1 MTSEE
6 LRRIK
11 HNVSQILGQLLD
23 RIVKIFRKLKPYVLT
38 ELYYL
43 LQDEVAHT
51 LTENRVLQST
61 VHPFLTVS

>member
-23 RIVKIFRKLKPYVLT
+23 RIVKIFRKLKPYVLKYIIFYRMKLHIHWQKT
-38 ELYYL
+38 EFCSQRFTLF
-43 LQDEVAHT
+43 LQ
-51 LTENRVLQST
+51 
-61 VHPFLTVS
+61 